1 MKSLIIETF
10 QEVSRTIIRFEKNF
24 EMEDKNKVKDYENFL
39 DYEKQQRCVIKAETG
54 WIICIEGEEKS
65 DDFQSSQILL
75 REFGRKSN
83 LSQAVHGNYQIYF

>member
-54 WIICIEGEEKS
+54 
-65 DDFQSSQILL
+65 
-75 REFGRKSN
+75 
-83 LSQAVHGNYQIYF
+83 